1 MNTNDIMAV
10 RKVCETGSIG
20 KAAAQLYMT
29 PQALSVVIKRVENEL
44 GVSLFKRA
52 SGGMILNDYGKAF
65 LEKSEDLIADLREM
79 EEMFHLELENRHGV
93 LKVGFSQGII
103 VMMGIDYIL
112 SFTKK
117 YPNFRMEII
126 EGPDKKIEDLVRT
139 GAVDIG
145 IMAAPTISSDFDS
158 KPWCHFKCCAMMST
172 ESEECKKIGE
182 REVISIFDLREHP
195 IVLENKDFSIYRE
208 FNRIC
213 RENYDFEPEIFFE
226 TVEIDNALAIASKGY
241 ATAIVPVPVAE
252 NSKYHDLH
260 TAELEEDLFWDWI
273 FVKKKGSSVKEIEH
287 AFIDHLTRKSK
298 EMGWI

>member
-44 GVSLFKRA
+44 GVNLFKRA

-65 LEKSEDLIADLREM
+65 LEKSEKLIADLREM
-79 EEMFHLELENRHGV
+79 EDMFHLELENRHGV
-93 LKVGFSQGII
+93 IRVGFSQGII
-103 VMMGIDYIL
+103 VMLGIEYIL
-112 SFTKK
+112 NFTKK

-145 IMAAPTISSDFDS
+145 IMAAPTISSDFEI
-158 KPWCHFKCCAMMST
+158 KPWCHFKCCAMMNP
-172 ESEECKKIGE
+172 ESAEGE
-182 REVISIFDLREHP
+182 KFRDRHVISINDLKDYP

-208 FNRIC
+208 FKRIC
-213 RENYDFEPEIFFE
+213 NDVYNFEPEIFFE
-226 TVEIDNALAIASKGY
+226 TVEIDNALVIASKGY
-241 ATAIVPVPVAE
+241 AAAIVPVPVAE
-252 NSKYHDLH
+252 SAGHHDLH
-260 TAELEEDLFWDWI
+260 IAELEEDLFWDWI
-273 FVKKKGSSVKEIEH
+273 FIKKKGSSVSEIEN
-287 AFIDHLTRKSK
+287 AFIDHLTSRSK
-298 EMGWI
+298 EIGWI

>member
-1 MNTNDIMAV
+1 
-10 RKVCETGSIG
+10 
-20 KAAAQLYMT
+20 
-29 PQALSVVIKRVENEL
+29 
-44 GVSLFKRA
+44 
-52 SGGMILNDYGKAF
+52 
-65 LEKSEDLIADLREM
+65 ADLREM

-126 EGPDKKIEDLVRT
+126 EGPDKEIEDLVRT

-158 KPWCHFKCCAMMST
+158 KPWCHFRCCAMMSI

-182 REVISIFDLREHP
+182 REVISISDLREHP